1 MKQVKNTIHKILFSS
16 VSRLRIILELCV
28 LVRLDLK
35 KNFGKLVFLEVAAE
49 EREQKRQFL
58 YINSKV
64 INILKIQC
72 THTHTHTHTQAKVLN

>member
-49 EREQKRQFL
+49 EREQK
-58 YINSKV
+58 
-64 INILKIQC
+64 
-72 THTHTHTHTQAKVLN
+72 